1 MKVSVPVG
9 MSDRMARVTA
19 VKQQRPAP
27 DYATGP
33 VTRGLRLA
41 SLLGVVALTV
51 YVLVRYPSLP
61 EVVPVHFNFSGAA
74 DGFGSRSS
82 MLWLAGVMLAISVLM
97 AWLST
102 KPNALNYPGDI
113 TEANAQRIYREG
125 ERMMVW
131 VLVSVAV
138 LYLGIVLQT
147 FAGVGADAGADP
159 GAGAGERAGSG
170 AGQTL
175 LVVGLV
181 GMLASTLVGIAR
193 LVIADTPPKQP
204 GT

>member
-61 EVVPVHFNFSGAA
+61 EVVPVHFKIG
-74 DGFGSRSS
+74 
-82 MLWLAGVMLAISVLM
+82 
-97 AWLST
+97 
-102 KPNALNYPGDI
+102 
-113 TEANAQRIYREG
+113 
-125 ERMMVW
+125 
-131 VLVSVAV
+131 
-138 LYLGIVLQT
+138 
-147 FAGVGADAGADP
+147 
-159 GAGAGERAGSG
+159 RAH
-170 AGQTL
+170 
-175 LVVGLV
+175 V
-181 GMLASTLVGIAR
+181 
-193 LVIADTPPKQP
+193 
-204 GT
+204 

>member
-1 MKVSVPVG
+1 
-9 MSDRMARVTA
+9 
-19 VKQQRPAP
+19 
-27 DYATGP
+27 
-33 VTRGLRLA
+33 
-41 SLLGVVALTV
+41 
-51 YVLVRYPSLP
+51 
-61 EVVPVHFNFSGAA
+61 
-74 DGFGSRSS
+74 

-147 FAGVGADAGADP
+147 FAGVGADAGA
-159 GAGAGERAGSG
+159 GAGEGAAPA